1 MAKYIIHRVNKIT
14 QIKSGLSEY
23 GIESDVNN
31 FNNKLVMQHDLNKNG
46 DKFYDFIKNINKNKI
61 IFLNIKSSG
70 IIKKVLKSTKN
81 KNIFFLDLAF
91 SEIDFLI
98 RMKLTHKVILRY
110 SVYER
115 LNLDLTYFKKIIWIW
130 FDFFQ
135 NKKID
140 YKTYRYI
147 KQRGKKICIV
157 SPELLGK
164 KLADVNKFI
173 QYLNIKKIK
182 VDAICTK
189 EKYLKSWREKYN
201 Y

>member
-1 MAKYIIHRVNKIT
+1 MY
-14 QIKSGLSEY
+14 
-23 GIESDVNN
+23 
-31 FNNKLVMQHDLNKNG
+31 
-46 DKFYDFIKNINKNKI
+46 
-61 IFLNIKSSG
+61 
-70 IIKKVLKSTKN
+70 
-81 KNIFFLDLAF
+81 FFLIWHF
-91 SEIDFLI
+91 QIDFLI

-157 SPELLGK
+157 SPDLLGK
-164 KLADVNKFI
+164 KLSDVNKFI

-189 EKYLKSWREKYN
+189 KKYLKTWKEKYN

>member
-98 RMKLTHKVILRY
+98 RMKLAHKVILRY

-189 EKYLKSWREKYN
+189 EKYLKSWKEKYN